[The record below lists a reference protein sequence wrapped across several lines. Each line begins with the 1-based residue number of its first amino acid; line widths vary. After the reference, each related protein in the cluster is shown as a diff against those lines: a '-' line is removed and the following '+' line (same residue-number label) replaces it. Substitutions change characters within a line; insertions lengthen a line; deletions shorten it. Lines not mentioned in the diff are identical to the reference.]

1 MFQILQFMS
10 PDTNVYV
17 MTSVLF
23 LCLFSRIDEELVC
36 NTSLG
41 LFLIN
46 GFANCISMKYP
57 VNVFFTWLGNRKG
70 IRHIKRPVPVSL
82 LVYLA

>member
-41 LFLIN
+41 LF
-46 GFANCISMKYP
+46 
-57 VNVFFTWLGNRKG
+57 
-70 IRHIKRPVPVSL
+70 
-82 LVYLA
+82 